1 MHHMHHYVRLLAM
14 TVLSYLAMFAAMY
27 AMVDTWP
34 DVYPNINQAYMAALM
49 AAPMIIIEILLMW
62 SMYKNVTANIAIIA
76 ASAIVLIGSF
86 TMIRKQ
92 TAVGDVQF
100 IKSMVPHHS
109 GAILMCREATISDA
123 ELKKLCDDITQ
134 GQRSEITQMNAILR
148 RLNQGG

>member
-1 MHHMHHYVRLLAM
+1 MRHMHHYVRLLAM

-49 AAPMIIIEILLMW
+49 AAPMVIIEILLMW

-76 ASAIVLIGSF
+76 GSAIVLIGSF
-86 TMIRKQ
+86 TMIRMQ

-109 GAILMCREATISDA
+109 GAILMCRQATISDA
-123 ELKKLCDDITQ
+123 ELKKLCHDITQ

>member
-1 MHHMHHYVRLLAM
+1 
-14 TVLSYLAMFAAMY
+14 MFAAMY

-49 AAPMIIIEILLMW
+49 AAPMVIIEILLMW
-62 SMYKNVTANIAIIA
+62 SMYRKTIVNIAIIA
-76 ASAIVLIGSF
+76 AAAIVLIGSF

-92 TAVGDVQF
+92 TAVADVQF

-123 ELKKLCDDITQ
+123 ELKKLCDDITR
-134 GQRSEITQMNAILR
+134 GQRSEITQMNTILH
-148 RLNQGG
+148 RLNQGT